1 MTRKKF
7 SVFEFDEEEED
18 GVEKVSAKFSGKF
31 RIQKRKRNDNRKGD
45 GSSSPITKYKFLQCF
60 GGCTEAAKIERSNE
74 PINIDDGPIDVDTG
88 GETDA
93 LRKGKSDEV
102 VDIDTIIIDK
112 QCQYSVSV
120 RARMPQEHCA
130 DKDEISQMVT
140 FMIDEDDGPIDVD
153 TRVAGEINPLCKG
166 KSDEVVDI
174 DTTILDD
181 QSECFV
187 SVPARMSQED
197 CVVKEEIS
205 KLGTLG
211 IDIDDG
217 PIDVAIG
224 VPACMP
230 PEDCDDNEISQL
242 DTLRLSSFSNSEN
255 ESASMISDNDVR
267 IEMSSSTSVFTPSE
281 DEGNQVLEC
290 GSLGHQI
297 VEFDES
303 GKAIGVTSEGETA
316 KCKKVV
322 CDPSY
327 LPNKVKK
334 VGKKQLGRKSDMY
347 LFCCSYAHNVAPKGK
362 YIACVSNEAETD
374 NPEVELRPGTDLL
387 GQVDEIFY
395 DSYVPANEEEDD
407 NCFIST

>member
-18 GVEKVSAKFSGKF
+18 GVEKVSAKFAGKF

-45 GSSSPITKYKFLQCF
+45 GSSSPLTKYKFLQCF
-60 GGCTEAAKIERSNE
+60 GGCTEAVKIERSNE

-153 TRVAGEINPLCKG
+153 TRVAGEINTLCKG

-181 QSECFV
+181 QSECSV
-187 SVPARMSQED
+187 SVPARMSKED

-217 PIDVAIG
+217 PLDVATG

-242 DTLRLSSFSNSEN
+242 DTLRLSSY
-255 ESASMISDNDVR
+255 
-267 IEMSSSTSVFTPSE
+267 
-281 DEGNQVLEC
+281 
-290 GSLGHQI
+290 SL
-297 VEFDES
+297 
-303 GKAIGVTSEGETA
+303 
-316 KCKKVV
+316 
-322 CDPSY
+322 
-327 LPNKVKK
+327 
-334 VGKKQLGRKSDMY
+334 
-347 LFCCSYAHNVAPKGK
+347 
-362 YIACVSNEAETD
+362 
-374 NPEVELRPGTDLL
+374 
-387 GQVDEIFY
+387 
-395 DSYVPANEEEDD
+395 
-407 NCFIST
+407 